1 MTKSREPIHNW
12 SDHPLVVS
20 LVVLAAIFT
29 IAGTIWT
36 FIYTTREKAHLV
48 LEGRPSE
55 PPAIAPGTDRPAAT
69 LPVPNQSTLQPPLEA
84 QANDSSHGDVPP
96 RPLRPLRHAVGAPY
110 SVDAN
115 TVAYWRFEDAPGAI
129 VADETGRNAGVVS
142 GSARIVAGRYGNALS
157 FRGAEGPCCPHGLGD
172 YVSVADS
179 PSLSNL
185 SQITIQA
192 WVFPASCSFNSEEV
206 VDKGA
211 HNAGTPYNL
220 YELGVDGCPHEAS
233 GLVRFHFDF
242 INQVQHGQGSG
253 ATATSSS
260 HPIRQ
265 WYYLVGVYD
274 GTRSYLYVNGTLEA
288 TSHDEPGIIVTTH
301 DPLYIHNHAFIGGP
315 SGGVMGGV
323 VDEIRIS
330 NIAREA
336 TAMLV
341 GGS

>member
-1 MTKSREPIHNW
+1 MPFFKTHWFGIFLSSVLAGILAAFIYDHWSNSALLAVFKGNARPVVSGPSSATDTRSEPDSTPKSR
-12 SDHPLVVS
+12 
-20 LVVLAAIFT
+20 AA
-29 IAGTIWT
+29 
-36 FIYTTREKAHLV
+36 L
-48 LEGRPSE
+48 
-55 PPAIAPGTDRPAAT
+55 
-69 LPVPNQSTLQPPLEA
+69 
-84 QANDSSHGDVPP
+84 
-96 RPLRPLRHAVGAPY
+96 LRTPVGAPY

-129 VADETGRNAGVVS
+129 VADETGRNPGVVS

-242 INQVQHGQGSG
+242 INQFQHGQGSG
-253 ATATSSS
+253 ATTTSSTS

-265 WYYLVGVYD
+265 WYYLVGMYD
-274 GTRSYLYVNGTLEA
+274 GTRSYLYVNGILEA
-288 TSHDEPGIIVTTH
+288 TSRDEPGIIITTH

-315 SGGVMGGV
+315 SEGVMGGV

-330 NIAREA
+330 NVAREA
-336 TAMLV
+336 TAMLI